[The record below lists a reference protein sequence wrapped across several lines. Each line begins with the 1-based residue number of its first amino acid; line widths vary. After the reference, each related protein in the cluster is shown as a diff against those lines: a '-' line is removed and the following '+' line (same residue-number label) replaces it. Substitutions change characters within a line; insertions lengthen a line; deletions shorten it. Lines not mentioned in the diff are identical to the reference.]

1 MNVPFHVGF
10 LKDELVRRQ
19 SKNSRYSLRAFAH
32 HLEIH
37 PSALSRILAH
47 KQEISLKC
55 TVVISSVIV
64 FTDEDK
70 IKFLVSVSEERM
82 HKAAEYLTKACNVV
96 LPITR
101 GNQWVAD
108 SENSSAS

>member
-1 MNVPFHVGF
+1 MLAPFHVEF

-37 PSALSRILAH
+37 PSALSRILAR
-47 KQEISLKC
+47 KQEVSLNC
-55 TVVISSVIV
+55 CVVISNVVLFS
-64 FTDEDK
+64 DGDK
-70 IKFLVSVSEERM
+70 IKFLVSVAEERM
-82 HKAAEYLTKACNVV
+82 HQAAAYLAAACSVI

-101 GNQWVAD
+101 TVG
-108 SENSSAS
+108 